1 MKVVG
6 GYIQNDWAESLSA
19 SLAADA
25 GENAKLAEDQHLHVD
40 GLFVAHQASIAI
52 IPVGAGAV
60 AFDMKYHVFF
70 VFEAPRILDGDQVFP
85 GIVMHSH
92 RFRSASAPNPEI
104 SNRSLLD
111 GKSLFLRH
119 RIPLAALCEK
129 GVLKSLPNHERA
141 RDGRCPIVLV
151 LVSLLVF
158 REFCSKVFL
167 SCLPGG
173 LIPHWPWPPGE
184 VDYTI
189 SNNKPLMIWQ
199 GGWEKFNGVKQV
211 YGRGVKMFP
220 GKERVPG
227 GGLAPEPKDDAR

>member
-1 MKVVG
+1 VKVVG

-25 GENAKLAEDQHLHVD
+25 GENAKFTQDQHFHVD
-40 GLFVAHQASIAI
+40 GLFVAHQASVAI

-60 AFDMKYHVFF
+60 AFDMKDHVFF
-70 VFEAPRILDGDQVFP
+70 VFEAACILDGDQVFP

-119 RIPLAALCEK
+119 RIPLVALREK
-129 GVLKSLPNHERA
+129 GVLKSLPNHERES
-141 RDGRCPIVLV
+141 DSRCPIVLV
-151 LVSLLVF
+151 LVSPFIF
-158 REFCSKVFL
+158 RELCSEVFF

-173 LIPHWPWPPGE
+173 LIPHWPWPPGGL
-184 VDYTI
+184 DYAI
-189 SNNKPLMIWQ
+189 SNSKPLMI
-199 GGWEKFNGVKQV
+199 
-211 YGRGVKMFP
+211 
-220 GKERVPG
+220 
-227 GGLAPEPKDDAR
+227 